1 MTTNEQSGMRGFS
14 LIEVLIAVVIL
25 SFGMLALAALQGG
38 LFRAGA
44 ETKARASATAFAQ
57 RRIEDIKSFGALKTG
72 AVASYEAITTQTLAL
87 PATSGTQFYGCSQVR
102 RYRYDKTTSK
112 FVRLNDV
119 NFSISNAGAVT
130 CADTNVIAAGAV
142 ASGTPDFKEV
152 KVSVGWFSEVG
163 GPAKTVEIADSVASI
178 SPSDAIMLAQSNNA
192 ARQGPTV
199 WIRPPNIDA
208 NGNIIPAV
216 VPIAIGGDQAAAS
229 SNPKPTQYVDDVSS
243 ATLFSVQSF
252 TGSGN
257 TEVLLNRKLDVAAA
271 SCVCSDTGAV
281 STTTNPAYQPT
292 LWNGK
297 QLAYMTPATAPIGKK
312 IGTSNVANADRN
324 IQNLCTTC
332 CRDHHDSSDQAL
344 KVDPYRPLVNGAHAH
359 YGYQQQGSSYNI
371 AGGLLPVGAGTNNQY
386 VEACRL
392 IRVNGL
398 MRLAV
403 DARQNDLMVTPLDAA
418 NPPTNFNQSDF
429 ISRYSSFVGDYV
441 NYAAQNLPAN
451 YPGPS
456 ATYPASPLRA
466 PTSAQLTTYSDIV
479 SPPTISFSAAGQTR
493 KMVTF
498 GLYVDYLTP
507 ETLAAYNCAL
517 NNDNTGPCLGLGTRN
532 KLEYLPFYAVNVANL
547 GSWASAKT
555 SVVSVVDAAFDNQ
568 GNLAAD
574 GGLATAGTSN
584 LATAVPVQEEIG
596 NSNSG
601 LTSTAAIDPDD
612 AADCTAASVP
622 ACSPYYSSYVVDL
635 QNYLKTTGTAPPTR
649 NSLFVKAGSA
659 STISFSKIGM
669 SATVGVCGYSS
680 KTLAWNCRFDSPG
693 STTLTISNFTTSKLG
708 VITNRKICVP
718 FDARVTSPVITGD
731 NTTAETFQ
739 VRVGPLN
746 AVDYT
751 LKIDII
757 DQGTTCPTGSATLLP

>member
-1 MTTNEQSGMRGFS
+1 MTTNDQSGMRGFS

-44 ETKARASATAFAQ
+44 ETKARSNATAFAQ

-72 AVASYEAITTQTLAL
+72 AVTSYEAISTQTLVL
-87 PATSGTQFYGCSQVR
+87 PVTSGTQFYGCSQVR
-102 RYRYDKTTSK
+102 RYRYDKTTK
-112 FVRLNDV
+112 RFIKLNDV
-119 NFSISNAGAVT
+119 NFSISNTGAVT
-130 CADTNVIAAGAV
+130 CSDIPIAVGAAV
-142 ASGTPDFKEV
+142 DAGTPEFKGV
-152 KVSVGWFSEVG
+152 RVSVGWLSEAG
-163 GPAKTVEIADSVASI
+163 GAAKTVEIADSVASI
-178 SPSDAIMLAQSNNA
+178 SPSDAIMLAQANNA
-192 ARQGPTV
+192 ARQGPAV

-216 VPIAIGGDQAAAS
+216 VPIAIGGNQAAAS
-229 SNPKPTQYVDDVSS
+229 SNPKPTQYVSDVSS

-252 TGSGN
+252 TGTGN
-257 TEVLLNRKLDVAAA
+257 TEVLLNHKIDVAAA

-281 STTTNPAYQPT
+281 STADNPAYQPT
-292 LWNGK
+292 LWNGQ
-297 QLAYMTPATAPIGKK
+297 QLAYVSPLTAPIGKK
-312 IGTSNVANADRN
+312 IGLSNVANSDKN

-403 DARQNDLMVTPLDAA
+403 DARQNNLMVTPLNATATD
-418 NPPTNFNQSDF
+418 FNQSDF

-441 NYAAQNLPAN
+441 NSAAQNIPAN
-451 YPGPS
+451 YPGPL
-456 ATYPASPLRA
+456 ATYPASPLPG
-466 PTSAQLTTYSDIV
+466 PTSSQLTTYADIV

-507 ETLAAYNCAL
+507 ETLVAYNCAL

-547 GSWASAKT
+547 GSWSSAKS
-555 SVVSVVDAAFDNQ
+555 SVVSVVNAAFDNS
-568 GNLAAD
+568 GNLSAD
-574 GGLATAGTSN
+574 GGLATAGSST

-596 NSNSG
+596 NSNTG
-601 LTSTAAIDPDD
+601 LTNTAAIDHDD
-612 AADCTAASVP
+612 GADCTAASVP
-622 ACSPYYSSYVVDL
+622 TCTPYYSNYVIDL
-635 QNYLKTTGTAPPTR
+635 QNYLKTAGTAPPTR

-669 SATVGVCGYSS
+669 SATVGVCGYST

-693 STTLTISNFTTSKLG
+693 STTLTISNFTTAKG
-708 VITNRKICVP
+708 TVISNRKICIPV
-718 FDARVTSPVITGD
+718 DARVTSPVISGD

-739 VRVGPLN
+739 VTVGSLG

-757 DQGTTCPTGSATLLP
+757 DQNTTCPSGSASLLP